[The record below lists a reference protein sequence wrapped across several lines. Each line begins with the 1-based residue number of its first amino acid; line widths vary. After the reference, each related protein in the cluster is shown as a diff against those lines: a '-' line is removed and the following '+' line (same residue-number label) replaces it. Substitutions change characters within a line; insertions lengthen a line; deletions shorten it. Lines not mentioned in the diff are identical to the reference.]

1 MKKVHIAQATLVFS
15 LAAGLVVGV
24 PTFLWKVGSGHR
36 AGNLLLNGR
45 IEGVEVAIGTKL
57 PGRIA
62 KVNAQEGQEVKA
74 GTLLVELEA
83 NDVQAAYD
91 QAQANVR
98 QARHNLESCNE
109 QVIRAREQLEKAKI
123 GLSLIKQQ
131 TELNINQAG
140 SSIQEA
146 QAGIDQAKA
155 LLNKVRT
162 EYDQAAKLQ
171 KANAASDLEFTF
183 AKDALTAQEAA
194 VRMTV
199 LKQEQARDGLKL
211 AEARRAEI
219 RMQEHDLAVMESTV
233 RQAQAAVGVAKAQL
247 QASEA
252 SAQMFEIQLK
262 DTKIIAPC
270 DGIVVTRV
278 IEPGEV
284 VSAGATTLIIVNFD
298 KLYLKGYLPNN
309 EISKI
314 KLNDPARIYVDAFP
328 DKYFEA
334 KVTKINQQAEFTP
347 KNVDTPQQRVKLVF
361 GIELR
366 VNNTSRTFKPG
377 MPADAVV
384 KTDPAATWCLPSDL
398 R

>member
-1 MKKVHIAQATLVFS
+1 MKKVHIAQATLVLC

-24 PTFLWKVGSGHR
+24 PNILWRVGSGQQ
-36 AGNLLLNGR
+36 AGNFLLNGR

-57 PGRIA
+57 PGRVA
-62 KVNAQEGQEVKA
+62 KVNVQESQEVKA
-74 GTLLVELEA
+74 GTVLVELES
-83 NDVQAAYD
+83 NDIQATYE

-98 QARHNLESCNE
+98 LAQHNLDSSNE
-109 QVIRAREQLEKAKI
+109 QVIRAKEQLEKAKI
-123 GLSLIKQQ
+123 GLDLIKQQ
-131 TELNINQAG
+131 TELTIRQAG
-140 SSIQEA
+140 SAVKEA
-146 QAGIDQAKA
+146 EAGIDQAKA
-155 LLNKVRT
+155 MHSKAKT
-162 EYDQAAKLQ
+162 EYDHAAKLQ
-171 KANAASDLEFTF
+171 KENAASDLEITF
-183 AKDALTAQEAA
+183 AEDALKAQDAA
-194 VRMTV
+194 VRMTERK
-199 LKQEQARDGLKL
+199 LEQANAAQRL
-211 AEARRAEI
+211 AEARRSEVK
-219 RMQEHDLAVMESTV
+219 MQEHDLAVMESTV

-247 QASEA
+247 QASQA
-252 SAQMFEIQLK
+252 FCKTVEIQLQ
-262 DTKIIAPC
+262 DTRIVAPC

-284 VSAGATTLIIVNFD
+284 VAAGATVLIVVEFD

-314 KLNDPARIYVDAFP
+314 KLNDPARIYLDAFP
-328 DKYFEA
+328 DKFFEA

-366 VNNTSRTFKPG
+366 VNNSSRTFKPG

-384 KTDPAATWCLPSDL
+384 KTDPAAAWCVPSDL

>member
-15 LAAGLVVGV
+15 LAIGVVVGV

-45 IEGVEVAIGTKL
+45 IEGIEVAIGTKL

-62 KVNAQEGQEVKA
+62 KVNVQEGQEIKA
-74 GTLLVELEA
+74 GDLLVELEA
-83 NDVQAAYD
+83 NDVQATYE

-98 QARHNLESCNE
+98 QARHNLDSSNE
-109 QVIRAREQLEKAKI
+109 QVIRAQEQLAKAKI
-123 GLSLIKQQ
+123 GLELIKQQ
-131 TELNINQAG
+131 TELNISQAG
-140 SSIQEA
+140 SAIQEA

-155 LLNKVRT
+155 LLSKTKT

-171 KANAASDLEFTF
+171 KEKAASDLEFTF
-183 AKDALTAQEAA
+183 ARDALTAQQAA
-194 VRMTV
+194 VRMTE
-199 LKQEQARDGLKL
+199 LKQVQARDGLKL
-211 AEARRAEI
+211 AETRRSEI
-219 RMQEHDLAVMESTV
+219 KMQEHDLAVMESTV

-247 QASEA
+247 QAAEA
-252 SAQMFEIQLK
+252 FARTCEIQLK
-262 DTKIIAPC
+262 DTKIAAPC

-278 IEPGEV
+278 IEPGEIV
-284 VSAGATTLIIVNFD
+284 AAGATTLVVVNFD

-309 EISKI
+309 EISRI
-314 KLNDPARIYVDAFP
+314 KLNDPARIYLDAFP
-328 DKYFEA
+328 DKYFDA

-366 VNNTSRTFKPG
+366 VNNASRTFKPG